1 MVLWANP
8 TPWFRYSN
16 SSIAESGSGISP
28 QAWRIRAFPVMVKGR
43 DVVETR
49 NFEKSEFVVDLGE
62 AKERETKYS
71 MDVDKGCYM
80 YSF

>member
-1 MVLWANP
+1 
-8 TPWFRYSN
+8 
-16 SSIAESGSGISP
+16 
-28 QAWRIRAFPVMVKGR
+28 MVKGR

-49 NFEKSEFVVDLGE
+49 NFEKSEFVVDQGE

>member
-1 MVLWANP
+1 
-8 TPWFRYSN
+8 
-16 SSIAESGSGISP
+16 
-28 QAWRIRAFPVMVKGR
+28 MVKGR

-49 NFEKSEFVVDLGE
+49 NFEKSEFVVEYSGEIVDLGE